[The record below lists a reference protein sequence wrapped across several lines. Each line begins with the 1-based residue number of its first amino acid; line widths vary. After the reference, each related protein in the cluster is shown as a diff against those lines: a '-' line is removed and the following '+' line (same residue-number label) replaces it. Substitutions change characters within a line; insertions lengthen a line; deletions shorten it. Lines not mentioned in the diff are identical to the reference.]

1 MQLRSHLLS
10 ALAVAAG
17 LVLGVTG
24 CTGSAR
30 SPRPAHEVGGKAE
43 LYVALGGDDV
53 AGDRRRFTDSWPQ
66 LLFRT
71 NLPVSATFVNLA
83 GPREGAEAIRGDQL
97 PTALRL
103 RPNLVSVTLLDD
115 LERGTPPVTVRRD
128 LAEIL
133 RRLGQVDGI
142 RVLVGTA
149 PPNTGSEEARLAF
162 NAIVSGTVRAANARL
177 VNLDGARAT
186 DPQIRAQQIA
196 DAFARAIRRS

>member
-1 MQLRSHLLS
+1 MHRKR
-10 ALAVAAG
+10 
-17 LVLGVTG
+17 TI
-24 CTGSAR
+24 GSAR
-30 SPRPAHEVGGKAE
+30 REVGGKAE

-53 AGDRRRFTDSWPQ
+53 AGSRRRFTDSWPQ

-103 RPNLVSVTLLDD
+103 RPDLVTVTLLDD
-115 LERGTPPVTVRRD
+115 LERGTPPATVRQD

-133 RRLGQVDGI
+133 RRLGRERGL

-149 PPNTGSEEARLAF
+149 PPGTAAPALVDVF
-162 NAIVSGTVRAANARL
+162 NAVVKETVRRHGGEIVDLAGVRAA
-177 VNLDGARAT
+177 
-186 DPQIRAQQIA
+186 DPDLEALQIA
-196 DAFARAIRRS
+196 NAFAAVIGRS